1 MTTNFHPVTYQSPR
15 THEPPLQILFNTCKL
30 PMRRA
35 TIPSRRA
42 HPTTLHSTTSTTT
55 THSTTLYNIYNNNS
69 LNNIYN
75 NNNNSLNNIYNNN
88 SHNIIYNSNNVV
100 LFSTG

>member
-1 MTTNFHPVTYQSPR
+1 MTTNFHPVTYQSTR

-30 PMRRA
+30 PIRRA

-42 HPTTLHSTTSTTT
+42 YPTTLHSTT
-55 THSTTLYNIYNNNS
+55 THSTTPNNIYNNNS

-75 NNNNSLNNIYNNN
+75 NNSLNNIYN
-88 SHNIIYNSNNVV
+88 SNNAV